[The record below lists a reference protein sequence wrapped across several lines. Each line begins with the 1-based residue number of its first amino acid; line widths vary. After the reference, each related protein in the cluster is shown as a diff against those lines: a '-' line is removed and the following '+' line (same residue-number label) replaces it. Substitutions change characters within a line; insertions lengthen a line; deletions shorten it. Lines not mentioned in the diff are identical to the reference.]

1 MCEIHYISV
10 WLSHLDCQ
18 RLPLFQTLPNEGSQ
32 LASVCELWSKLA
44 PTLFGGS
51 FLNFSCSSEKTQ
63 IRHVKWHSCYPFVW
77 KHRFILTGFDD
88 KMSGWFLLCLRKSC
102 SEGPIWACVA
112 VPDIPSRGSSRSQGG
127 TAPTKPETKGV
138 CVCVCVCVVLAS
150 LLSWQ
155 DFNSGF
161 QTPTW
166 LYLYE
171 HFHCLM
177 NPGEVEK
184 HKRVSNAF
192 KTHLNQLQ
200 KSFFMS
206 GRSDHLVTNE
216 SQALS
221 SCTPRSVSIN
231 HATSCWPAGPLWCKL
246 RAAPKTR
253 WVQFVLLTK
262 RKRGSKARGRLGVY
276 LPAFSAD
283 VFMPLGPFNNS
294 GSASRWHWFRK
305 SQTWFTQQIWALII
319 TYALAFFSRIT
330 VKFSFFFP
338 FLDIKHSITDS
349 PVCIYGW
356 T

>member
-1 MCEIHYISV
+1 MTLMLPVCVKTPIYSHWVRWQNV
-10 WLSHLDCQ
+10 WM
-18 RLPLFQTLPNEGSQ
+18 
-32 LASVCELWSKLA
+32 
-44 PTLFGGS
+44 
-51 FLNFSCSSEKTQ
+51 
-63 IRHVKWHSCYPFVW
+63 
-77 KHRFILTGFDD
+77 ILTVFAEI
-88 KMSGWFLLCLRKSC
+88 LQ
-102 SEGPIWACVA
+102 
-112 VPDIPSRGSSRSQGG
+112 RGADLGMRCGARHPLQRIIEEPRRDSTYKARN
-127 TAPTKPETKGV
+127 KR
-138 CVCVCVCVVLAS
+138 CVCLCVVLAS